1 MARRMTRKILEA
13 KVETFNSMLKPN
25 PGLTLQAGFRCYN
38 LITIDPETRRQYG
51 SELSVY
57 GLNNWEAAHYIDG
70 LIHAVGFCRNHK
82 VEFIK

>member
-1 MARRMTRKILEA
+1 MTRKILEA
-13 KVETFNSMLKPN
+13 KVEIFNSMFKKN
-25 PGLTLQAGFRCYN
+25 PGLTLQVGFQCYN

-57 GLNNWEAAHYIDG
+57 GLSNWEAAHYIDG
-70 LIHAVGFCRNHK
+70 LIYAVGFCRNHK